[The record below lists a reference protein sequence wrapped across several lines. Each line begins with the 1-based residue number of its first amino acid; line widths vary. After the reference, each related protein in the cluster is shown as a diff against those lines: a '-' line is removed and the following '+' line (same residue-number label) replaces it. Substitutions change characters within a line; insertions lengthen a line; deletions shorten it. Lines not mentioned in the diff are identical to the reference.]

1 MRARTDAG
9 PAHRLRWIRG
19 IFLPLAMGANACTLI
34 NQELPNEAPVLQASQ
49 VDTVRVSRGGR
60 VALRVQASDEDDDPL
75 EYAWS
80 SFGAGTFSDTT
91 TATTTWIAPS
101 QIQGSSEFFLLVV
114 TISDRQP
121 DTEDVTET
129 FGIEVTQRAPTLAV
143 TTTDTAVS
151 FQTSAVVIEAVA
163 EDADGDPL
171 TFGWELVEGEGLQLQ
186 IESPKSGRSSATLV
200 ALVPGDYLVAVETS
214 DGADTTTVQIRVR
227 VEEPLIPDGGRVTL
241 DLPLEDGATRAF
253 EIDAYEYPGL
263 KGSIPLLADSWFE
276 AARLCDDQGKRLCS
290 AEEWQFAC
298 QGPEGLVFSSV
309 DDPEELPRDFGR
321 RFCNTGGEESLAASG
336 SFPNCSSSLGV
347 YDLIGNAREWLL
359 DPGRI
364 GRATFSSV
372 QTGLVFDCSGD
383 GISNPQAP
391 LPPEGEFDIF
401 SQAQIDSLLEDSR
414 YAPYGDSGIGFRC
427 CR

>member
-1 MRARTDAG
+1 
-9 PAHRLRWIRG
+9 
-19 IFLPLAMGANACTLI
+19 MGANACTLI

-75 EYAWS
+75 DYAWS
-80 SFGAGTFSDTT
+80 SFGAGDFAGDFLDPT

-200 ALVPGDYLVAVETS
+200 ALVPGDYLVAAKTS

-227 VEEPLIPDGGRVTL
+227 VEEPLTPDPTVGG
-241 DLPLEDGATRAF
+241 
-253 EIDAYEYPGL
+253 
-263 KGSIPLLADSWFE
+263 
-276 AARLCDDQGKRLCS
+276 
-290 AEEWQFAC
+290 
-298 QGPEGLVFSSV
+298 
-309 DDPEELPRDFGR
+309 
-321 RFCNTGGEESLAASG
+321 
-336 SFPNCSSSLGV
+336 
-347 YDLIGNAREWLL
+347 
-359 DPGRI
+359 
-364 GRATFSSV
+364 
-372 QTGLVFDCSGD
+372 
-383 GISNPQAP
+383 
-391 LPPEGEFDIF
+391 
-401 SQAQIDSLLEDSR
+401 
-414 YAPYGDSGIGFRC
+414 
-427 CR
+427 